1 MKEVISFNSF
11 RYSCHVYIDVV
22 FCCKS
27 YGVSYNIFTWNYYHH
42 NSIEKAAASRF
53 YFNDYDQSN
62 PMNILSMVMDFFFY
76 KVYTVGT
83 SFPSSSPVRG
93 GCHNGPN
100 DPLLFVNG
108 VWKTTENSQSVSKQM
123 LHNKDTYLPI
133 IDPNSAASH

>member
-53 YFNDYDQSN
+53 YFNDYDQSY

-93 GCHNGPN
+93 GGVVIMVQMIPCFSLMVSERPQKT
-100 DPLLFVNG
+100 VNRCQSRCCII
-108 VWKTTENSQSVSKQM
+108 KTHICQS
-123 LHNKDTYLPI
+123 
-133 IDPNSAASH
+133 